1 VVYIQTVLSGT
12 VYRMH
17 NVLKSRHIADK
28 IFWLRRHRTLRAL
41 PVLVLLFGTASAR
54 TMFLSGGGSGLL
66 APSAPDTPTLHDADA
81 GAGDGAAMKR

>member
-1 VVYIQTVLSGT
+1 VVCIQIMLSGT

-17 NVLKSRHIADK
+17 IALKSRHIAHK
-28 IFWLRRHRTLRAL
+28 IFWFRRHRTLRVL

-66 APSAPDTPTLHDADA
+66 APSAPDTPTLHHADA
-81 GAGDGAAMKR
+81 GAGEGAAMKR

>member
-1 VVYIQTVLSGT
+1 
-12 VYRMH
+12 
-17 NVLKSRHIADK
+17 
-28 IFWLRRHRTLRAL
+28 
-41 PVLVLLFGTASAR
+41 VLVLLFGTASAR